1 MRLLMRL
8 SKRLNE
14 NKSINSSNMEDKLT
28 IKHQLQI
35 GNFVATMLTNEAICL
50 ATIGTEDNNGGCVLA
65 IYNPI
70 TDMRVYPF
78 IKQQMELA
86 LAGDKSCA
94 NALHVR
100 CTTLYLVKTFTI
112 IDPQF
117 ANDCIDAANAMH
129 ERVKKAYDATGVKD
143 VEVQSDDE
151 FFKAQE
157 AVEAAKASSAE

>member
-1 MRLLMRL
+1 
-8 SKRLNE
+8 
-14 NKSINSSNMEDKLT
+14 MEDNLT

-35 GNFVATMLTNEAICL
+35 GNYVATMLSNEAICL

-70 TDMRVYPF
+70 TDIRVYPF
-78 IKQQMELA
+78 IKQQMEMA
-86 LAGDKSCA
+86 LAGNKACF

-100 CTTLYLVKTFTI
+100 CSTLYLVKTFTI

-151 FFKAQE
+151 FFKTQE
-157 AVEAAKASSAE
+157 AVEAAKASIAE

>member
-1 MRLLMRL
+1 
-8 SKRLNE
+8 
-14 NKSINSSNMEDKLT
+14 MEDNLT

-35 GNFVATMLTNEAICL
+35 GNYVATMLSNEAICL

-70 TDMRVYPF
+70 TDMKVYPF

-117 ANDCIDAANAMH
+117 VNDCIAAANAMH
-129 ERVKKAYDATGVKD
+129 ERISKSYDATGVKD
-143 VEVQSDDE
+143 IEVQSDDE
-151 FFKAQE
+151 FFKTQE
-157 AVEAAKASSAE
+157 AVEAAKASITE

>member
-1 MRLLMRL
+1 
-8 SKRLNE
+8 
-14 NKSINSSNMEDKLT
+14 MEDNLT

-35 GNFVATMLTNEAICL
+35 GNYVATMLSNEAICL
-50 ATIGTEDNNGGCVLA
+50 ATIGTEANDGGCVLA

-70 TDMRVYPF
+70 TDMKVYPF
-78 IKQQMELA
+78 IKQQMEMA
-86 LAGDKSCA
+86 LAGNKACL

-100 CTTLYLVKTFTI
+100 CSTLYLVKTFTI

-117 ANDCIDAANAMH
+117 INDCIAAANAMH
-129 ERVKKAYDATGVKD
+129 ERISKSYDATGVAE

-157 AVEAAKASSAE
+157 AVEAAKASVAE

>member
-1 MRLLMRL
+1 
-8 SKRLNE
+8 
-14 NKSINSSNMEDKLT
+14 MEDNLT

-35 GNFVATMLTNEAICL
+35 GNYVATMLSNEAICL

-70 TDMRVYPF
+70 TDIRVYPF

-117 ANDCIDAANAMH
+117 VNDCIAAANAMH
-129 ERVKKAYDATGVKD
+129 ERISKSYDATGVKD
-143 VEVQSDDE
+143 IEVQSDDE
-151 FFKAQE
+151 FFKTQE
-157 AVEAAKASSAE
+157 AVEAAKASITE

>member
-1 MRLLMRL
+1 
-8 SKRLNE
+8 
-14 NKSINSSNMEDKLT
+14 MEDNLT

-35 GNFVATMLTNEAICL
+35 GNYVATMLSNEAICL
-50 ATIGTEDNNGGCVLA
+50 ATVGTEDNNGGCVLA

-70 TDMRVYPF
+70 TDMKVYPF
-78 IKQQMELA
+78 IKQQMEMA
-86 LAGDKSCA
+86 LAGNKACI

-143 VEVQSDDE
+143 IEVQSDDE
-151 FFKAQE
+151 FFKTQE
-157 AVEAAKASSAE
+157 AVEAAKASITE

>member
-1 MRLLMRL
+1 
-8 SKRLNE
+8 
-14 NKSINSSNMEDKLT
+14 MEDNLT

-35 GNFVATMLTNEAICL
+35 GNYVATMLSNEAICL

-70 TDMRVYPF
+70 TDMKVYPF
-78 IKQQMELA
+78 IKQQMEMA
-86 LAGDKSCA
+86 LAGNKACL

-117 ANDCIDAANAMH
+117 INDCIAAANAMH
-129 ERVKKAYDATGVKD
+129 ERISKSYDATGVKD

-151 FFKAQE
+151 FFKTQE

>member
-1 MRLLMRL
+1 
-8 SKRLNE
+8 
-14 NKSINSSNMEDKLT
+14 MEDNLT

-35 GNFVATMLTNEAICL
+35 GNYVATMLSNEAICL
-50 ATIGTEDNNGGCVLA
+50 ATIGTEANNGGCVLA

-70 TDMRVYPF
+70 TDMKVYPF
-78 IKQQMELA
+78 IKQQMEMA
-86 LAGDKSCA
+86 LAGNKACL

-100 CTTLYLVKTFTI
+100 CSTLYLVKTFTI

-117 ANDCIDAANAMH
+117 INDCIKAADAMH
-129 ERVKKAYDATGVKD
+129 ERISKSYDATGVAE

>member
-1 MRLLMRL
+1 
-8 SKRLNE
+8 
-14 NKSINSSNMEDKLT
+14 MEDNLT

-35 GNFVATMLTNEAICL
+35 GNYVATMLSNEAICL

-70 TDMRVYPF
+70 TDMKVYPF
-78 IKQQMELA
+78 IKQQMEMA
-86 LAGDKSCA
+86 LAGNKACL

-117 ANDCIDAANAMH
+117 INDCIKAADAMH
-129 ERVKKAYDATGVKD
+129 ERISKSYDATGVAE

>member
-1 MRLLMRL
+1 
-8 SKRLNE
+8 
-14 NKSINSSNMEDKLT
+14 MEDNLT

-35 GNFVATMLTNEAICL
+35 GNYVATMLSNEAICL

-70 TDMRVYPF
+70 TDMKVYPF
-78 IKQQMELA
+78 IKQQMEMA
-86 LAGDKSCA
+86 LAGNKACL
-94 NALHVR
+94 NALPVR

-117 ANDCIDAANAMH
+117 VNDCIKAADAMH
-129 ERVKKAYDATGVKD
+129 ERISKSYDATGVKD

-151 FFKAQE
+151 FFKTQE
-157 AVEAAKASSAE
+157 VVEAAKASSAE

>member
-1 MRLLMRL
+1 
-8 SKRLNE
+8 
-14 NKSINSSNMEDKLT
+14 MEDNLT

-35 GNFVATMLTNEAICL
+35 GNYVATMLSNEAICL

-70 TDMRVYPF
+70 TDMKVYPF
-78 IKQQMELA
+78 VKQQMEMA
-86 LAGDKSCA
+86 LSGNKACL
-94 NALHVR
+94 NVLHVR

-117 ANDCIDAANAMH
+117 VNDCIKAADAMH
-129 ERVKKAYDATGVKD
+129 ERISKSYDATGVKD

-151 FFKAQE
+151 FFKTQE
-157 AVEAAKASSAE
+157 VVEAAKASSAE